1 MHYFMISSAKH
12 WGTKTKVN
20 YIYVNIILPS
30 FWPDNPNT
38 ALYSCEFLLQDCPN
52 VCSSVTLY
60 FVVFCC
66 LFTKSMKFKE
76 TQVLSTNMLG
86 DPCKFLMPSV
96 KSCVCFI
103 LLIYLVLDKIW
114 AIPVSRLTDRIITH
128 IRSKTIILKFSQLR
142 GVSFAGHYHC
152 GKSVFYSCFHLFS
165 LMALF
170 FT

>member
-1 MHYFMISSAKH
+1 
-12 WGTKTKVN
+12 
-20 YIYVNIILPS
+20 
-30 FWPDNPNT
+30 
-38 ALYSCEFLLQDCPN
+38 
-52 VCSSVTLY
+52 
-60 FVVFCC
+60 
-66 LFTKSMKFKE
+66 MKFKE

-96 KSCVCFI
+96 KSCVCFV

-152 GKSVFYSCFHLFS
+152 GKSVFYSCCFSHKLIPLSMENAIKTSNVLHFWWGS
-165 LMALF
+165 LMGSRCAPAYYLTMTPSVT
-170 FT
+170 FTTNKSFNVAFCITEARCCFLHA